1 MAGIPGAAAE
11 TPWSERMQDP
21 AAQPTVFLVD
31 DDRGLRRSLSAALQ
45 QQGRRVVAYGSA
57 EEFLEDYDLEPGCLL
72 LDPCMPG
79 MSGLDLQQAMA
90 QKRYT
95 LPIIFLAG
103 RPNIPMSV
111 LAIKGGALDV
121 LEKPVNQA
129 VLFARIEEAI
139 VVDARKRLETARH
152 EGIRRCFARLSPR
165 EKEVMA
171 LWVAGPAN
179 HSSKVIGARLG
190 ISHRTVDHHRTR
202 IMDKMQAASVTELVA
217 MARVCGLDVFTP

>member
-1 MAGIPGAAAE
+1 
-11 TPWSERMQDP
+11 MQDP
-21 AAQPTVFLVD
+21 AAKPTVFLVD
-31 DDRGLRRSLSAALQ
+31 DDRGLRSSLSSVLRR
-45 QQGRRVVAYGSA
+45 QGRQVVTYGSA
-57 EEFLEDYDLEPGCLL
+57 EEFLEGYGLEPGCLL

-79 MSGLDLQQAMA
+79 MSGLDLQQTMA
-90 QKRYT
+90 KKRLT

-111 LAIKGGALDV
+111 KAIKGGALDV
-121 LEKPVNQA
+121 LEKPVNQEL
-129 VLFARIEEAI
+129 LFARIEEAI
-139 VVDARKRLETARH
+139 GVDARQRLEGARH
-152 EGIRRCFARLSPR
+152 DGIRRCYARLSPR

-179 HSSKVIGARLG
+179 HSSKVIGGKLG

-217 MARVCGLDVFTP
+217 MARVCGIDVYTP